1 MATAEIGVITPLHAS
16 SSSWMTITGR
26 ATKQETISGAKFSA
40 KSGIQA
46 KKWVYFVNRGA
57 SQYSS

>member
-1 MATAEIGVITPLHAS
+1 MATAEIEVVTPLHAS
-16 SSSWMTITGR
+16 SSSWMTITRR
-26 ATKQETISGAKFSA
+26 ATKHRYFRGRFSA

-46 KKWVYFVNRGA
+46 KKWEYFVNRGA